1 MAATHQET
9 EPEEHHRTFFGHPWG
24 LANLFG
30 LEIWERFSFYGM
42 QAILTYYLYFSVLKG
57 GLALPQASATSLVG
71 AYGGL
76 VYLATVLGAWVAD
89 RLLGSERT
97 LFYSGVLIMIGHIC
111 LALVPGLGGVALGL
125 ACVGLGSGALK
136 ANTTALLGAL
146 YRKNDPRRDAGFSI
160 FYMGINIGALVGPL
174 LTGALQSWMGFHYG
188 FGLAAVGMAIG
199 LVQYTVGRRNLAAA
213 AGREVPNPLPR
224 SHAGR
229 TIIVA
234 VIGLAV
240 IVGAF
245 GSGLVRLSNLATVVT
260 GVIVVA
266 AIVLFAVIL
275 RSSKINEVER
285 GRVFAF
291 IPLFVASFAFFALFQ
306 QIFTVIAIYAEERV
320 DLTIGGFSIPPAW
333 AQSVDPIGILI
344 FAPIMAALWTK
355 LGNRQPTT
363 PTKFALGLA
372 GMGLC
377 FLLFLPMS
385 GGHGNTSPALAVGG
399 ILLLFSVAELL
410 LSPIGLSVSTKLA
423 PGAFRTQ
430 MVALNFLSVSAGTAA
445 AGALAG
451 LYSPAVEARYFGI
464 TGGVAVVIAG
474 LLALLRPWIR
484 RMMANVD

>member
-1 MAATHQET
+1 MATTQQET
-9 EPEEHHRTFFGHPWG
+9 QPEGHRRTFFGHPWG

-42 QAILTYYLYFSVLKG
+42 QAILIYYLYYSVHRG
-57 GLALPQASATSLVG
+57 GLGLPQASATSLVG

-97 LFYSGVLIMIGHIC
+97 LFFAGVLIMIGHIC

-125 ACVGLGSGALK
+125 TCVGLGSGALK

-146 YRKNDPRRDAGFSI
+146 YREGDTRRDAGFSI
-160 FYMGINIGALVGPL
+160 FYMGINIGALAGPL
-174 LTGALQSWMGFHYG
+174 LTGLLQSRLGFHYG
-188 FGLAAVGMAIG
+188 FGLAALGMAIG
-199 LVQYTVGRRNLAAA
+199 LVQYTIGRHNLAAA
-213 AGREVPNPLPR
+213 AGRDVPNPLPR
-224 SHAGR
+224 SHVGR
-229 TIIVA
+229 TILVG

-240 IVGAF
+240 IIAAF
-245 GSGLVRLSNLATVVT
+245 ASGLVDLGNLATVVT
-260 GVIVVA
+260 AVIIVA
-266 AIVLFAVIL
+266 AIVLFVAVL
-275 RSSKINEVER
+275 RSSKITSVER
-285 GRVFAF
+285 GRVAAF

-306 QIFTVIAIYAEERV
+306 QIFTVIAIYAEKRV
-320 DLTIGGFSIPPAW
+320 DLRVGGFSIPPEW

-344 FAPIMAALWTK
+344 FAPIFAALWTK
-355 LGNRQPTT
+355 LGTRQPST
-363 PTKFALGLA
+363 PTKFVLGLA
-372 GMGLC
+372 GMGIC
-377 FLLFLPMS
+377 FLLFLPMA
-385 GGHGNTSPALAVGG
+385 GTHGAANPALAVGA

-430 MVALNFLSVSAGTAA
+430 MVALNYLSVSAGTAA

-464 TGGVAVVIAG
+464 TGGIAVVIAG

-484 RMMANVD
+484 RLMAGVD

>member
-1 MAATHQET
+1 
-9 EPEEHHRTFFGHPWG
+9 
-24 LANLFG
+24 
-30 LEIWERFSFYGM
+30 
-42 QAILTYYLYFSVLKG
+42 
-57 GLALPQASATSLVG
+57 
-71 AYGGL
+71 
-76 VYLATVLGAWVAD
+76 
-89 RLLGSERT
+89 
-97 LFYSGVLIMIGHIC
+97 
-111 LALVPGLGGVALGL
+111 
-125 ACVGLGSGALK
+125 
-136 ANTTALLGAL
+136 
-146 YRKNDPRRDAGFSI
+146 
-160 FYMGINIGALVGPL
+160 
-174 LTGALQSWMGFHYG
+174 
-188 FGLAAVGMAIG
+188 
-199 LVQYTVGRRNLAAA
+199 
-213 AGREVPNPLPR
+213 
-224 SHAGR
+224 
-229 TIIVA
+229 
-234 VIGLAV
+234 
-240 IVGAF
+240 
-245 GSGLVRLSNLATVVT
+245 
-260 GVIVVA
+260 
-266 AIVLFAVIL
+266 
-275 RSSKINEVER
+275 
-285 GRVFAF
+285 
-291 IPLFVASFAFFALFQ
+291 
-306 QIFTVIAIYAEERV
+306 VIAIYAEERV

-474 LLALLRPWIR
+474 LLALLRPRIR